1 MTGAITSW
9 AMRPHRRFGVSI
21 NSTLRIGI
29 LPALALGLSLA
40 WEAQAATFIASA
52 SAGSRTQETEGPT
65 NVSTVSGGAGVT
77 TASGSLTDRTFEE
90 GAQAASSS
98 SATAGVGA
106 VHASST
112 AVAASSGCCSSARGS
127 SVAFASYA
135 DSFVLGSSTIA
146 PGTLGVLS
154 FDILANGGVGG
165 GGTGPAWAGVSYW
178 VSQAIVNGTLYQ
190 TSFEHRASGA
200 LGATDTG
207 DDFGLYTFAANVVF
221 GQPVSV
227 RLLVDTGA
235 IAQVAPGGNVAQFSA
250 DLSHTV
256 SWEGIRSLTVGGL
269 EVTDFTAVS
278 GDTGFDFARGYGA
291 GGVTGVPEPSIWAML
306 ILGFAGCGA
315 ILRRR
320 RLIMGQSPSQMP
332 Q

>member
-1 MTGAITSW
+1 MNVNGT
-9 AMRPHRRFGVSI
+9 F
-21 NSTLRIGI
+21 RIGI
-29 LPALALGLSLA
+29 LSALALGLSLA
-40 WEAQAATFIASA
+40 SEAQAATFIASA
-52 SAGSRTQETEGPT
+52 SAASRTQYTEGP
-65 NVSTVSGGAGVT
+65 NDIKTVNGGAGVSA
-77 TASGSLTDRTFEE
+77 ASGSLTDRTFEE
-90 GAQAASSS
+90 GAQAASAS
-98 SATAGVGA
+98 SATADVGA

-112 AVAASSGCCSSARGS
+112 AVAASSGCCSTARGS

-146 PGTLGVLS
+146 PGTFGVLS
-154 FDILANGGVGG
+154 FDILVNGGADG

-178 VSQAIVNGTLYQ
+178 VARAIVNGTLHQ
-190 TSFEHRASGA
+190 TSFEHRATGA
-200 LGATDTG
+200 LGATNTG

-227 RLLVDTGA
+227 QLLVDTGA

-256 SWEGIRSLTVGGL
+256 SWEGIRSLTVGGV

-291 GGVTGVPEPSIWAML
+291 GGVTGVPEPSVWAML
-306 ILGFAGCGA
+306 VLGFAGFGA
-315 ILRRR
+315 VLRRR
-320 RLIMGQSPSQMP
+320 RLMMG
-332 Q
+332 

>member
-1 MTGAITSW
+1 VDMN
-9 AMRPHRRFGVSI
+9 R
-21 NSTLRIGI
+21 TLRIGT
-29 LPALALGLSLA
+29 LSALVLGLSLA
-40 WEAQAATFIASA
+40 SEAQAATFIASA
-52 SAGSRTQETEGPT
+52 SATSRTQETQGPT

-90 GAQAASSS
+90 GAQAASGA

-106 VHASST
+106 VHAAST
-112 AVAASSGCCSSARGS
+112 AGAASSGCCSTARGS

-146 PGTLGVLS
+146 PGTFGVLS
-154 FDILANGGVGG
+154 FDILANGGADGSG
-165 GGTGPAWAGVSYW
+165 AGPAWAGVSYW
-178 VSQAIVNGTLYQ
+178 VARAIVNGTLYQ
-190 TSFEHRASGA
+190 TSFEHRATGA
-200 LGATDTG
+200 LGATDMG

-227 RLLVDTGA
+227 QLLVDTGA

-256 SWEGIRSLTVGGL
+256 SWEGIRSLTVGGV

-291 GGVTGVPEPSIWAML
+291 GAVTGVPEPSAWAML
-306 ILGFAGCGA
+306 VLGFGGFGA
-315 ILRRR
+315 ALRRR
-320 RLIMGQSPSQMP
+320 RPMTS
-332 Q
+332 

>member
-1 MTGAITSW
+1 MNMNG
-9 AMRPHRRFGVSI
+9 
-21 NSTLRIGI
+21 TLRIGI
-29 LPALALGLSLA
+29 LSALALGLSLA
-40 WEAQAATFIASA
+40 SEAQAATFIASA
-52 SAGSRTQETEGPT
+52 SASSRTQETQGPT
-65 NVSTVSGGAGVT
+65 DLKTVSGGAGVT

-90 GAQAASSS
+90 GAQAASGS

-146 PGTLGVLS
+146 PGTFGVLS
-154 FDILANGGVGG
+154 FDILANGVADGG
-165 GGTGPAWAGVSYW
+165 GVGPAWAGVSYW
-178 VSQAIVNGTLYQ
+178 VARAIVNGTIYQ

-200 LGATDTG
+200 LGSTNTG
-207 DDFGLYTFAANVVF
+207 DDFGLYTFNANVVF

-227 RLLVDTGA
+227 QLLVDTGA
-235 IAQVAPGGNVAQFSA
+235 IAQVAPGGNSAQFAA

-256 SWEGIRSLTVGGL
+256 SWEGIRSLTVAGV

-291 GGVTGVPEPSIWAML
+291 DGGAAVPEPSIWAML
-306 ILGFAGCGA
+306 VLGFAGCGA
-315 ILRRR
+315 VLRRR
-320 RLIMGQSPSQMP
+320 RLILG
-332 Q
+332 

>member
-1 MTGAITSW
+1 MNMNG
-9 AMRPHRRFGVSI
+9 
-21 NSTLRIGI
+21 TLRIGI
-29 LPALALGLSLA
+29 LSALALGLSLA
-40 WEAQAATFIASA
+40 SEAQAATFIASA
-52 SAGSRTQETEGPT
+52 SATSRTQETQGPT
-65 NVSTVSGGAGVT
+65 NVDTVSGGAGVT

-112 AVAASSGCCSSARGS
+112 AIAASSGCCSTARGS
-127 SVAFASYA
+127 SLAFASYA

-146 PGTLGVLS
+146 PGTVGVLS
-154 FDILANGGVGG
+154 FDILANGFADG
-165 GGTGPAWAGVSYW
+165 GGTGPAWAGASYW
-178 VSQAIVNGTLYQ
+178 VARAIVNGTTYQ
-190 TSFEHRASGA
+190 TSFEHRATGA
-200 LGATDTG
+200 LGATNTG

-227 RLLVDTGA
+227 QLLVDTGA
-235 IAQVAPGGNVAQFSA
+235 IAQAAAGGNVAQFSA

-269 EVTDFTAVS
+269 KVTDFTAVS
-278 GDTGFDFARGYGA
+278 GDTGFDFASGYGA
-291 GGVTGVPEPSIWAML
+291 GGIAGVPEPSTWAML

-315 ILRRR
+315 VLRRR
-320 RLIMGQSPSQMP
+320 HLITG
-332 Q
+332 